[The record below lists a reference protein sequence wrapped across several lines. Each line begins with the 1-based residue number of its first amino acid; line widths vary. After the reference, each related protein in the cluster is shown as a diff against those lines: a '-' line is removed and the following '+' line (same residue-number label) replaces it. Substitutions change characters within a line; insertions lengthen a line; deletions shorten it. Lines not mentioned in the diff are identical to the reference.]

1 MNMFRR
7 GWQENVVLA
16 GDAAVI
22 VFSYVAAYFIRFDG
36 IPPVSYLEMMSR
48 TLPFV
53 LIVRLAALFFFK
65 LNTSMWEYASVK
77 DLIQII
83 KAVTVSSVFIVAITM
98 VTGVGHPRSI
108 FIIDWLLLTIALSG
122 ERFIIRLTRPL
133 RWKIKHRPKHRIKAL
148 VVGAGDAGEMLL
160 REIIYQY
167 GNHYE
172 AVGLVD
178 DDPKK
183 YGKRIHGIKVLGTRK
198 DITAIV
204 NEHGVE
210 EIIIAI
216 PSASGEAIRGIIE
229 SCTVQDVRVK
239 IVPGLQKILNG
250 NLEIKIRD
258 VNPEDLLG
266 RETIR
271 VNLAEIKSYIKG
283 RRVLVTGASGSIGS
297 ELSRQIAGFSPS
309 KLILLDHNEN
319 DIYFLE
325 IELKRLYP
333 GLIIHSILGDVK
345 DISLLKKT
353 FSKLRPQLVFHAA
366 AFKHVPLMEMSP
378 AAAVKNNVISTRNLI
393 YASAHYGIERFV
405 FISSDK
411 AVNASSIMG
420 VTKRIGEMML
430 QARSKKS
437 GTKFMAVRFGNVLGS
452 KGSVVPLFKQQIER
466 GGPVTVTHPD
476 MKRYFMSAKE
486 AVQLVL
492 QAGAFGKGGEVFVL
506 DMGEQIKIADLANN
520 LIFLSGL
527 TPGKDIK
534 IDFIGLRPGEKLYE
548 ELLLDAEKDK
558 VTKNNK
564 IYINQPKEFNSFTLM
579 RNIRELER
587 LANLMEDE
595 KIIQKIREIVPS
607 YRPGKESSE
616 V

>member
-22 VFSYVAAYFIRFDG
+22 VFSYVVAYFIRFDG

-53 LIVRLAALFFFK
+53 LIVRLAALFYFK

-98 VTGVGHPRSI
+98 VTDTGHPRSI
-108 FIIDWLLLTIALSG
+108 FIIDWLFLTIALSG

-133 RWKIKHRPKHRIKAL
+133 RWKMKHSPRHRIKVL

-172 AVGLVD
+172 AVGLID
-178 DDPKK
+178 DEPKK
-183 YGKRIHGIKVLGTRK
+183 YGKRIHGVKVLGTRK

-229 SCTVQDVRVK
+229 SCTIRDVRVK

-258 VNPEDLLG
+258 VSPEDLLG
-266 RETIR
+266 RETVR
-271 VNLAEIKSYIKG
+271 VNLAEIRSYIKG

-309 KLILLDHNEN
+309 KLMLLDHNEN

-333 GLIIHSILGDVK
+333 GLAIHPILGDVR
-345 DISLLKKT
+345 DISLLKKI

-366 AFKHVPLMEMSP
+366 AFKHVPLMEASP

-393 YASAHYGIERFV
+393 YASSHYGVERFV

-411 AVNASSIMG
+411 AVNASSVMG

-527 TPGKDIK
+527 TPDKDIK
-534 IDFIGLRPGEKLYE
+534 VDFIGLRPGEKLYE

-558 VTKNNK
+558 VTKNDK

-579 RNIRELER
+579 RNIRELEK
-587 LANLMEDE
+587 LANLMENK
-595 KIIQKIREIVPS
+595 KIVQKIREMVPS
-607 YRPGKESSE
+607 YCPGKESSE